1 MKRRDFIIKTTQAS
15 AALSLL
21 GAHTACTAKKNE
33 LFFQISLAQWSLHKS
48 LFAKKIDHLDFAAIA
63 NKTGCTGLEYVN
75 SFFFDKAKNIA
86 YLNEMNSR
94 AKAEGIEN
102 VLIMIDREG
111 AIADSDKKKR
121 IQTIE
126 NHYKWVDAAH
136 HLGCHAIRVNLSGDG
151 TPEEVANAG
160 IESLNTL
167 SEYAAQANINVLV
180 ENHGGLS
187 SNGDWMQSVFSHIKN
202 ENCGT
207 LPDFGNF
214 CIHKNKQKEC
224 IEEYDRYKGMEQL
237 LPFAKAVSAKSNTF
251 LENGDEKN
259 IDYYKIMKM
268 VKKSGYKGFIG
279 VEYEGS
285 QHEEIEGIELTKNLL
300 IKAGK
305 LA

>member
-1 MKRRDFIIKTTQAS
+1 MKRRDFIIRTTQVS

-21 GAHTACTAKKNE
+21 GVNTACSIKKEE
-33 LFFQISLAQWSLHKS
+33 LFFKISLAEWSLNKS
-48 LFAKKIDHLDFAAIA
+48 LFSKKIDHLDFATIAI
-63 NKTGCTGLEYVN
+63 KTGCTGLEYVN
-75 SFFFDKAKNIA
+75 SFFFDKAKNID

-94 AKAEGIEN
+94 ATSEGIEN

-111 AIADSDKKKR
+111 AMADSDKQKR
-121 IQTIE
+121 WQTIE

-136 HLGCHAIRVNLSGDG
+136 HLGCHAIRVNLRCDG
-151 TPEEVANAG
+151 TPEESANAG
-160 IESLNTL
+160 IESLIKL

-187 SNGDWMQSVFSHIKN
+187 SNGDWMQSVFSQIKK

-214 CIHKNKQKEC
+214 CIQRNKQKEC
-224 IEEYDRYKGMEQL
+224 IEEYDRYKGMKQL

-251 LENGDEKN
+251 LENGDEQN

-279 VEYEGS
+279 VEYEGK
-285 QHEEIEGIELTKNLL
+285 QHEEIKGIELTKNLL